1 MCYRANSGPAEVTRQ
16 QPISEKIN
24 KTNKKD
30 DVQSEGRVAW
40 LGSCDMDRA
49 VWRG

>member
-1 MCYRANSGPAEVTRQ
+1 MCYRANSGPAEVARQ

-30 DVQSEGRVAW
+30 DVQSEGRVVW
-40 LGSCDMDRA
+40 LGPCGVARVM
-49 VWRG
+49 WLG